1 MKWALR
7 ILLLV
12 FVVLGGAFAFLA
24 NKNPAIRNLPYI
36 ITYDRA
42 YDAYAQTDTTETSV
56 TTRVDASG
64 REAGLVTAFFGLDNE
79 LPKFSA
85 WALCQ
90 KSGQKDGMPIIFS
103 HEIDPETIE
112 PGDIKVTTAS
122 GAVGVVDCLTMAP
135 ADDQGELRTSL
146 LVGNYGSLEDQ
157 PVTVEIVGN
166 VLSLD
171 GTFNFKGARVDVTP
185 LEQGPSMVF
194 SEVLPE
200 DMWNLDEDGSQIP
213 WGGGSF
219 CPVETKQ
226 VIRVSWDGGI
236 TKPNNV
242 HIYDFPDVPYEI
254 TVETADGPTVIAP
267 MALAD
272 LRDNDNNHLLCLD
285 TDAPATLV
293 SLAAG
298 EVTDPREDLNVAT
311 SIAVP
316 GEPGIS
322 FTQPSIGLQ

>member
-7 ILLLV
+7 ILVIVL
-12 FVVLGGAFAFLA
+12 VVLGGAFAFLA
-24 NKNPAIRNLPYI
+24 NKNPAIRNLPYV

-42 YDAYAQTDTTETSV
+42 YDADAQADQTETEVSARFDD
-56 TTRVDASG
+56 TG

-85 WALCQ
+85 WAVC
-90 KSGQKDGMPIIFS
+90 KESGLKDGMPIIFS
-103 HEIDPETIE
+103 HEVDPASLE

-122 GAVGVVDCLTMAP
+122 GAIGTVDCLTMAP
-135 ADDQGELRTSL
+135 ADDQGELRTAL
-146 LVGNYGSLEDQ
+146 LVGNYGGIDDQ
-157 PVTVEIVGN
+157 PVSVEIVGN

-171 GTFNFKGARVDVTP
+171 KTLNFKGAKVDVTP
-185 LEQGPSMVF
+185 LEHGPSMVV
-194 SEVLPE
+194 SSVLPE
-200 DMWNLDEDGSQIP
+200 EMWNLGGDGSRLP
-213 WGGGSF
+213 WGGGSY
-219 CPVETKQ
+219 CPVDTKQ

-242 HIYDFPDVPYEI
+242 HIYEFPDVPYQI
-254 TVETADGPTVIAP
+254 TVSAADGPMVITP

-298 EVTDPREDLNVAT
+298 EVTDPREDLNAAT

-316 GEPGIS
+316 AEPGII
-322 FTQPSIGLQ
+322 FTQASGGLQ

>member
-1 MKWALR
+1 MIWVKR
-7 ILLLV
+7 ILLAVVAL
-12 FVVLGGAFAFLA
+12 FVGAVIYLA
-24 NKNPAIRNLPYI
+24 NTNPAIRNLPYI
-36 ITYDRA
+36 VTYDRA
-42 YDAYAQTDTTETSV
+42 YDAYAQTDTTATDV
-56 TTRVDASG
+56 TARVDASG
-64 REAGLVTAFFGLDNE
+64 REAGLVTAFFGLDNA
-79 LPKFSA
+79 LPKFSS
-85 WALCQ
+85 WAVC
-90 KSGQKDGMPIIFS
+90 KGSGGKDGMPIIFS
-103 HEIDPETIE
+103 HEVDPATIE

-122 GAVGVVDCLTMAP
+122 GAVGDLECLTMAP
-135 ADDQGELRTSL
+135 ADGAGELRTAL
-146 LVGNYGSLEDQ
+146 LVGNYGRLEDQ
-157 PVTVEIVGN
+157 PVTVEVVGN

-171 GTFNFKGARVDVTP
+171 GALNFNGARVDVTP
-185 LEQGPSMVF
+185 LEQGPSMVV

-200 DMWNLDEDGSQIP
+200 NMWNLGGDGSQIP

-219 CPVETKQ
+219 CPVDTRQ

-254 TVETADGPTVIAP
+254 MVETADGPMVVAP

-316 GEPGIS
+316 AEPGIL